1 MFIVYYITIC
11 YIMINKHKLTRR
23 CRLRK
28 KISKLAPKTI
38 FANVLQMYDAYI
50 LSPLTTLFMPLT
62 RSPVCYTTHQ
72 GASIAE
78 CTNDKISTNW
88 FDGNADARYVI
99 WFFRDPSNKC
109 EWKYHDRYTTNGV
122 ANLKSKF
129 RTTMLSL
136 IGASA
141 ACTGGAV
148 ESTTTSQKFDNKLDT
163 TTIKTISTGQPTTQA
178 AKCPIVIDV
187 RTQLEWDE
195 GHASCAH
202 RLEIQNDPSLVD
214 KVSTLANGDLSYPVY
229 VYCRSGNRS
238 GKAQKVLQDK
248 KWTRVVNA
256 GGWASGQTNIQKLC
270 DCTSGVSDFG
280 AARDAM
286 SGWMILSVCML
297 TLNQVFV

>member
-1 MFIVYYITIC
+1 MSTSQE
-11 YIMINKHKLTRR
+11 NQQAG
-23 CRLRK
+23 
-28 KISKLAPKTI
+28 SKNNFCKRA
-38 FANVLQMYDAYI
+38 AD
-50 LSPLTTLFMPLT
+50 
-62 RSPVCYTTHQ
+62 

-99 WFFRDPSNKC
+99 WFFRDPNNKC

-141 ACTGGAV
+141 ACTGGVV
-148 ESTTTSQKFDNKLDT
+148 ESTTTSQKVDS
-163 TTIKTISTGQPTTQA
+163 TTITTSTARPTTQPA
-178 AKCPIVIDV
+178 PDSRCPIVIDT

-297 TLNQVFV
+297 TLNQIFV